1 MVLMNTGDTAHTMA
15 AYLNSLLM
23 HGDTGDDYASHPVL
37 SEGAARFGRRVFVW
51 DDYGFYGV
59 DTYASTAEACAAMAR
74 AHDDYD
80 YDPDDD
86 HDPDACD
93 DDEWRADDEHL
104 PRGLVVGVDGRPG
117 AYTIRETTST
127 RARVVLVHDDYV
139 WCVGRDEIT
148 AAPDYCRECGAPG
161 CQHDGRDH
169 DDDTG
174 DDEPAPAPT
183 TGDDDEP
190 ITPGPVVWA
199 VHTARRISRADGWHT
214 TRHLPT
220 FYVYASTER
229 EATRVAMGIVDDDD
243 TRNAMVVSCGPV
255 WAPVGLGDTARY
267 DGPGPRRVHSPR

>member
-1 MVLMNTGDTAHTMA
+1 MNTGDTAHTMA
-15 AYLNSLLM
+15 AYLDSLLM

-37 SEGAARFGRRVFVW
+37 SEGCARFGRRVYVW

-59 DTYASTAEACAAMAR
+59 DTYASTADACAAMAR

-80 YDPDDD
+80 DDD
-86 HDPDACD
+86 D
-93 DDEWRADDEHL
+93 DDWRGDDPTY

-127 RARVVLVHDDYV
+127 RARVVLVHDDFV
-139 WCVGRDEIT
+139 WDVGRDELT
-148 AAPDYCRECGAPG
+148 TAPDYCRACGAPG

-174 DDEPAPAPT
+174 DDDEP
-183 TGDDDEP
+183 GP

-220 FYVYASTER
+220 FYVYAASES

-267 DGPGPRRVHSPR
+267 DGPGPRRAHAPR